1 MIYLYVFGIILIVI
15 LSPLLAGILYYT
27 YNSWMKDKFDYIAGA
42 ILSVILSPLW
52 PGVLAI
58 LAIGAVGYGLFATG
72 DWIMSKISK
81 S

>member
-15 LSPLLAGILYYT
+15 LSPLVAGILYSRDD
-27 YNSWMKDKFDYIAGA
+27 SWMKDKFDYIAGA
-42 ILSVILSPLW
+42 ILSAILSPIW
-52 PGVLAI
+52 PGALAI
-58 LAIGAVGYGLFATG
+58 LAIGAVGYGLFSTG